1 MHLAE
6 TSRLN
11 PGYSCVWNISK
22 CYAKLK
28 FISIKSCE
36 NLTLQ

>member
-6 TSRLN
+6 TTRLN
-11 PGYSCVWNISK
+11 PGHSSVWNISK
-22 CYAKLK
+22 RYAKLK
-28 FISIKSCE
+28 FISTKSCE